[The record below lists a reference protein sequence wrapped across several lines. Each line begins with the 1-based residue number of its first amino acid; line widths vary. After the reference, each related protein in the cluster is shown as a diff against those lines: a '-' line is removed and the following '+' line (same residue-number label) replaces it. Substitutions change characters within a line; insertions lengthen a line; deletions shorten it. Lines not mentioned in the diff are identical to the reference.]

1 MKRKLNESV
10 AGSVKIDVVSL
21 VHDYPELQGNIDKL
35 AKQIEDTTGASVS
48 QDESDDTIYMV
59 IDGTTQDDIIDI
71 FSEDYY
77 IDDIDSYFAYD
88 DNFSSDAIKD
98 DNFSL
103 DAIKDDNPDFDVDD
117 AAAAQAYAEED
128 MMDEDMG
135 FDDEG
140 EWLEEWDDEEYDDS
154 LDAMIPD
161 YDDVEIDV
169 VEDDDD
175 DDDDIYSDE
184 YESTDDEYSD
194 EDELNDSSFDECME
208 DEDFE
213 CYESERRAFKRRR
226 AMNEKKNGCCPPK
239 KGRMLN
245 LSESLKMMKN
255 GVTVKDIVRSAKQV
269 SLNESV
275 INDAINKAKN
285 EHPKKD
291 INEKRATLAALK
303 KALGEDKFNTI
314 VKALK
319 EGKKTLY
326 TKKSINGKN
335 LTEYSSKELLDI
347 LNMVKEQRETL
358 VKSYKSLNES
368 ATRSTKKELRDAIE
382 NKERLMDLLDE
393 ELTYRLTVKK
403 MLKEQEA
410 VNEDDANPLEP
421 LSVDPNDSGEST
433 EGDSEETPAED
444 DSEGD
449 SEETTEDPEEDEE
462 VELSRVVI
470 TVANQEAADELKDAM
485 VNAGIP
491 EDAIEFE
498 TEGDEKAEGD
508 SEDGD
513 ADAESEESTDDAEGD
528 SEESTEETPA
538 KSNESIHYNKFKKLL
553 EDEETDTPAEDDSEA
568 EGDAEDDSEA
578 EDGDAEATGEV
589 KVVLTNTDYINDLAD
604 VLNNEY
610 GITKEEFEE
619 MIGGTIVDEESSDDA
634 EDSDS
639 EGSDDSEES
648 KEDKPST
655 NGDDAVDAM
664 SQEELDKLFGEN

>member
-10 AGSVKIDVVSL
+10 AGSVRIDVVSL

-59 IDGTTQDDIIDI
+59 IDGITMGDVINI
-71 FSEDYY
+71 FADEYY
-77 IDDIDSYFAYD
+77 IDDIADYMD
-88 DNFSSDAIKD
+88 DLDMDELSNDYPEFDA
-98 DNFSL
+98 
-103 DAIKDDNPDFDVDD
+103 DD
-117 AAAAQAYAEED
+117 AAAAQEYAEED

-140 EWLEEWDDEEYDDS
+140 DWAEDWDDEEYDDT
-154 LDAMIPD
+154 LDDMIPD
-161 YDDVEIDV
+161 YDDVDIDDV
-169 VEDDDD
+169 DDVE
-175 DDDDIYSDE
+175 DDIYSDE
-184 YESTDDEYSD
+184 YESTDDDYSD
-194 EDELNDSSFDECME
+194 DDELNDASFDECME
-208 DEDFE
+208 DEEFE

-285 EHPKKD
+285 EQPKKN

-303 KALGEDKFNTI
+303 KALGDDKFNTI

-335 LTEYSSKELLDI
+335 ITEYSSKELLDI

-421 LSVDPNDSGEST
+421 LSVDPNDSGDST

-470 TVANQEAADELKDAM
+470 TVANQKAADELKDAM

-498 TEGDEKAEGD
+498 TEGDEEAEGD

-513 ADAESEESTDDAEGD
+513 ADAESEESTDDAEGG

-538 KSNESIHYNKFKKLL
+538 ESNESIHYNKFKKLL
-553 EDEETDTPAEDDSEA
+553 EDEETDAPAEETPTEDGAEA
-568 EGDAEDDSEA
+568 EGDAEGSEES

-664 SQEELDKLFGEN
+664 SQEELDKLFGGN

>member
-10 AGSVKIDVVSL
+10 AGSVRIDVVSL

-59 IDGTTQDDIIDI
+59 IDGITMGDVINI
-71 FSEDYY
+71 FADEYY
-77 IDDIDSYFAYD
+77 IDDIADYMD
-88 DNFSSDAIKD
+88 DLDMDELSNDYPEFDA
-98 DNFSL
+98 
-103 DAIKDDNPDFDVDD
+103 DD
-117 AAAAQAYAEED
+117 AAAAQEYAEED

-140 EWLEEWDDEEYDDS
+140 DWAEDWDDEEYDDT
-154 LDAMIPD
+154 LDDMIPD
-161 YDDVEIDV
+161 YDDVDIDD
-169 VEDDDD
+169 VEDVE
-175 DDDDIYSDE
+175 DDIYSDE
-184 YESTDDEYSD
+184 YESTDDDYSD
-194 EDELNDSSFDECME
+194 DDELNDASFDECME
-208 DEDFE
+208 DEEFE

-664 SQEELDKLFGEN
+664 SQEELDKLFGGN

>member
-59 IDGTTQDDIIDI
+59 IDGITMGDVINI
-71 FSEDYY
+71 FADEYY
-77 IDDIDSYFAYD
+77 IDDIADYMD
-88 DNFSSDAIKD
+88 DLDMDELSNDYPEFDA
-98 DNFSL
+98 
-103 DAIKDDNPDFDVDD
+103 DD
-117 AAAAQAYAEED
+117 AAAAREYAEED

-140 EWLEEWDDEEYDDS
+140 DWAEDWDDEEYDDT
-154 LDAMIPD
+154 LDDMIPD
-161 YDDVEIDV
+161 YDDVEIDD
-169 VEDDDD
+169 VE
-175 DDDDIYSDE
+175 DDIYSDE
-184 YESTDDEYSD
+184 YESSDDDYSD
-194 EDELNDSSFDECME
+194 DDELNDASFDECME
-208 DEDFE
+208 DEEFE

-255 GVTVKDIVRSAKQV
+255 GVTIKDIVRSAKQV

-285 EHPKKD
+285 EQPKKD

-303 KALGEDKFNTI
+303 KALGDDKFNTI

-335 LTEYSSKELLDI
+335 ITEYSSKELLVI

-421 LSVDPNDSGEST
+421 LSVDPNDSGDST
-433 EGDSEETPAED
+433 EGDSEETPAEGETND
-444 DSEGD
+444 TDAAAEGD

-498 TEGDEKAEGD
+498 TEGDEEAEGD

-538 KSNESIHYNKFKKLL
+538 ESNESIHYNKFKKLL
-553 EDEETDTPAEDDSEA
+553 EDEETDASAEETPAEDGAET
-568 EGDAEDDSEA
+568 EGDAEGSEESAKGDS
-578 EDGDAEATGEV
+578 EATGEV

-639 EGSDDSEES
+639 EGSDDSEGDSEES
-648 KEDKPST
+648 TEDEPST

-664 SQEELDKLFGEN
+664 SQEELDKLFGGN

>member
-21 VHDYPELQGNIDKL
+21 VPDYPELQGNIDKL

-88 DNFSSDAIKD
+88 DNFSFDAIKD

-175 DDDDIYSDE
+175 DDDIYSDE

-239 KGRMLN
+239 KGRMVN

-255 GVTVKDIVRSAKQV
+255 GLSVKDIVRSAKHI
-269 SLNESV
+269 SLDESI
-275 INDAINKAKN
+275 INKAINKAKN
-285 EHPKKD
+285 EQPKKN

-303 KALGEDKFNTI
+303 KSLGEDKFNTI

-326 TKKSINGKN
+326 SKKSINGKSLN
-335 LTEYSSKELLDI
+335 EYSSKELLYI
-347 LNMVKEQRETL
+347 LNTVKAQHDAL
-358 VKSYKSLNES
+358 VKSYSSLNES
-368 ATRSTKKELRDAIE
+368 STRSTKKELRDAIE

-403 MLKEQEA
+403 MLKEQETS
-410 VNEDDANPLEP
+410 NEDDENPLEP
-421 LSVDPNDSGEST
+421 LSVDPT
-433 EGDSEETPAED
+433 E
-444 DSEGD
+444 EG
-449 SEETTEDPEEDEE
+449 SEDPEEDEE

-498 TEGDEKAEGD
+498 TESDED
-508 SEDGD
+508 SEDKD
-513 ADAESEESTDDAEGD
+513 KDKDTDSEESKDDTEGD
-528 SEESTEETPA
+528 SEESTKEDKAE
-538 KSNESIHYNKFKKLL
+538 SNESIHYNKFKKLL
-553 EDEETDTPAEDDSEA
+553 EDEDTDAPAEDGTDD
-568 EGDAEDDSEA
+568 GDAEDAEDSEDS
-578 EDGDAEATGEV
+578 EKEGDTEATGEV

-619 MIGGTIVDEESSDDA
+619 MIGGTIVDDESSDD
-634 EDSDS
+634 E
-639 EGSDDSEES
+639 EGSDDSEDDS
-648 KEDKPST
+648 EDKPST

-664 SQEELDKLFGEN
+664 SQEELDKLFGGN

>member
-88 DNFSSDAIKD
+88 DNL
-98 DNFSL
+98 SL

-140 EWLEEWDDEEYDDS
+140 EWLDWDDEEYDDS
-154 LDAMIPD
+154 LDDMIPD
-161 YDDVEIDV
+161 YDDVEIDD
-169 VEDDDD
+169 VEDEDEDE
-175 DDDDIYSDE
+175 DDIYSDE

-194 EDELNDSSFDECME
+194 EDELNDASFDECME
-208 DEDFE
+208 DEEFE

-239 KGRMLN
+239 KGRMVN

-255 GVTVKDIVRSAKQV
+255 GVTVKDIVRSAKHV
-269 SLNESV
+269 SLDESIINE
-275 INDAINKAKN
+275 AINKAKN
-285 EHPKKD
+285 EQPKKD

-303 KALGEDKFNTI
+303 EALGEDKFNTI

-326 TKKSINGKN
+326 SKKSINGKSLN
-335 LTEYSSKELLDI
+335 EYSSKELLYI
-347 LNMVKEQRETL
+347 LNTVKAQHDTL
-358 VKSYKSLNES
+358 VKSYSSLNES
-368 ATRSTKKELRDAIE
+368 STRSTKKELRDAIE

-403 MLKEQEA
+403 MLKEQET

-421 LSVDPNDSGEST
+421 LSVDPNE
-433 EGDSEETPAED
+433 EGSDETDASEET
-444 DSEGD
+444 
-449 SEETTEDPEEDEE
+449 ETSDETETSTEDPEEDEE

-498 TEGDEKAEGD
+498 TESDED
-508 SEDGD
+508 SEDED
-513 ADAESEESTDDAEGD
+513 KDTDSEESTDDTEGD
-528 SEESTEETPA
+528 SEESTKEDTAE
-538 KSNESIHYNKFKKLL
+538 SNESIHYNKFKKLL
-553 EDEETDTPAEDDSEA
+553 EDEDTGTPAEDTTEDSTDDSDAENAEEDSEK
-568 EGDAEDDSEA
+568 
-578 EDGDAEATGEV
+578 DGDTEATGEV

-619 MIGGTIVDEESSDDA
+619 MIGGTIVDEESSDD
-634 EDSDS
+634 E
-639 EGSDDSEES
+639 EGSDDSEDDS
-648 KEDKPST
+648 EDKPST

-664 SQEELDKLFGEN
+664 SQEELDKLFGGN

>member
-88 DNFSSDAIKD
+88 DNFS
-98 DNFSL
+98 L

-154 LDAMIPD
+154 LDDMIPD

-239 KGRMLN
+239 KGRMVN

-255 GVTVKDIVRSAKQV
+255 GVTVKDIVRSAKLV
-269 SLNESV
+269 SLDESIINE
-275 INDAINKAKN
+275 AINKAKN
-285 EHPKKD
+285 EQPKKD

-326 TKKSINGKN
+326 SKKSINGKN
-335 LTEYSSKELLDI
+335 LNEYSSKELLYI
-347 LNMVKEQRETL
+347 LNTVKAQHDAL
-358 VKSYKSLNES
+358 VKSYSSLNES
-368 ATRSTKKELRDAIE
+368 STRSTKKELRDAIE

-403 MLKEQEA
+403 MLKEQETS
-410 VNEDDANPLEP
+410 NEDDANPLEP
-421 LSVDPNDSGEST
+421 LSVDPTEEGSDES
-433 EGDSEETPAED
+433 ET
-444 DSEGD
+444 S
-449 SEETTEDPEEDEE
+449 TEDPEEDEE

-498 TEGDEKAEGD
+498 TESDED
-508 SEDGD
+508 SEDKD
-513 ADAESEESTDDAEGD
+513 KDTDSEESKDDTEGD
-528 SEESTEETPA
+528 SEESTKEDKAE
-538 KSNESIHYNKFKKLL
+538 SNESIHYNKFKKLL
-553 EDEETDTPAEDDSEA
+553 EDEDTDASAEDSTEDSTDD
-568 EGDAEDDSEA
+568 GDAEDAEDSEDSKK
-578 EDGDAEATGEV
+578 DGDTEATGEV

-619 MIGGTIVDEESSDDA
+619 MIGGTIVDDESSDD
-634 EDSDS
+634 E
-639 EGSDDSEES
+639 EGSDDSEDDS
-648 KEDKPST
+648 EDKPST

-664 SQEELDKLFGEN
+664 SQEELDKLFGGN

>member
-88 DNFSSDAIKD
+88 DNFS
-98 DNFSL
+98 L

-140 EWLEEWDDEEYDDS
+140 EWLDWDDEEYDDS
-154 LDAMIPD
+154 LDDMIPD
-161 YDDVEIDV
+161 YDDVEIDD
-169 VEDDDD
+169 VEDDEDED
-175 DDDDIYSDE
+175 EDEDDIYSDE

-194 EDELNDSSFDECME
+194 EDELNDASFDECME
-208 DEDFE
+208 DEEFE

-239 KGRMLN
+239 KGRMVN

-255 GVTVKDIVRSAKQV
+255 GLTVKDIVRSAKHV
-269 SLNESV
+269 SLDESIINE
-275 INDAINKAKN
+275 AINKAKN
-285 EHPKKD
+285 EQPKKN
-291 INEKRATLAALK
+291 INEKHATLAALK
-303 KALGEDKFNTI
+303 EALGEDKFNTI

-326 TKKSINGKN
+326 SKKSINGKSLN
-335 LTEYSSKELLDI
+335 EYSSKELLYI
-347 LNMVKEQRETL
+347 LNTVKAQHDTL
-358 VKSYKSLNES
+358 VKSYSSLNES
-368 ATRSTKKELRDAIE
+368 STRSTKKELRDAIE

-403 MLKEQEA
+403 MLKEQET

-421 LSVDPNDSGEST
+421 LSVDPNEEGSDETDASDET
-433 EGDSEETPAED
+433 ETSDKSDASDET
-444 DSEGD
+444 
-449 SEETTEDPEEDEE
+449 ETSAEDPEEDEE

-498 TEGDEKAEGD
+498 TESDED
-508 SEDGD
+508 SEDED
-513 ADAESEESTDDAEGD
+513 KDTDSEESTDDTEGD
-528 SEESTEETPA
+528 SEESTKEDTTE
-538 KSNESIHYNKFKKLL
+538 SNESIHYNKFKKLL
-553 EDEETDTPAEDDSEA
+553 EDEDTDAPAEDATEDSTDDS
-568 EGDAEDDSEA
+568 DAEDAEEDSEK
-578 EDGDAEATGEV
+578 DGDTEATGEV

-619 MIGGTIVDEESSDDA
+619 MIGGTIVDEESSDD
-634 EDSDS
+634 E
-639 EGSDDSEES
+639 EGSDDSEDDS
-648 KEDKPST
+648 EDKPST

-664 SQEELDKLFGEN
+664 SQEELDKLFGGN

>member
-88 DNFSSDAIKD
+88 DNL
-98 DNFSL
+98 SL

-140 EWLEEWDDEEYDDS
+140 EWLDWDDEEYDDS
-154 LDAMIPD
+154 LDDMIPD
-161 YDDVEIDV
+161 YDDVEIDDIED
-169 VEDDDD
+169 EDDEDE
-175 DDDDIYSDE
+175 DDIYSDE

-194 EDELNDSSFDECME
+194 EDELNDASFDECME
-208 DEDFE
+208 DEEFE

-226 AMNEKKNGCCPPK
+226 AMNEKKNGCCPHK
-239 KGRMLN
+239 KGRMVN

-255 GVTVKDIVRSAKQV
+255 GVTVKDIVRSAKHV
-269 SLNESV
+269 SLDESIINE
-275 INDAINKAKN
+275 AINKAKN
-285 EHPKKD
+285 EQPKKD

-303 KALGEDKFNTI
+303 EALGEDKFNTI

-326 TKKSINGKN
+326 SKKSINGKSLN
-335 LTEYSSKELLDI
+335 EYSSKELLYI
-347 LNMVKEQRETL
+347 LNTVKAQHDTL
-358 VKSYKSLNES
+358 VKSYSSLNES
-368 ATRSTKKELRDAIE
+368 STCSTKKELRDAIE

-403 MLKEQEA
+403 MLKEQET

-421 LSVDPNDSGEST
+421 LSVDPNE
-433 EGDSEETPAED
+433 EGSDETDASEETETSDKSDASDE
-444 DSEGD
+444 SETSD
-449 SEETTEDPEEDEE
+449 ETETSAEDPEEDEE

-491 EDAIEFE
+491 EDAIELE
-498 TEGDEKAEGD
+498 TESDED
-508 SEDGD
+508 SEDED
-513 ADAESEESTDDAEGD
+513 KDTDSEESTDDAEGD
-528 SEESTEETPA
+528 SEESTKEDTAE
-538 KSNESIHYNKFKKLL
+538 SNESIHYNKFKKLL
-553 EDEETDTPAEDDSEA
+553 EDEDTDAPAEDTTDD
-568 EGDAEDDSEA
+568 GDAEGSEDSEEDSE
-578 EDGDAEATGEV
+578 EDGDTEATGEV

-619 MIGGTIVDEESSDDA
+619 MIGGTIVDEESSD
-634 EDSDS
+634 ES
-639 EGSDDSEES
+639 EGSDDSEDDTEDDS
-648 KEDKPST
+648 EDKPST

-664 SQEELDKLFGEN
+664 SQEELDKLFGGN

>member
-140 EWLEEWDDEEYDDS
+140 EWLDWDDEEYDDS
-154 LDAMIPD
+154 LDTMIPD

-175 DDDDIYSDE
+175 EDDDIYSDE

-239 KGRMLN
+239 KGRMVN

-255 GVTVKDIVRSAKQV
+255 GLTVKDIVRSAKHI
-269 SLNESV
+269 SLDESI
-275 INDAINKAKN
+275 INKAINKAKN
-285 EHPKKD
+285 EQSKKN

-303 KALGEDKFNTI
+303 KSLGEDKFNTI

-326 TKKSINGKN
+326 SKKSINGKSLN
-335 LTEYSSKELLDI
+335 EYSSKELLYI
-347 LNMVKEQRETL
+347 LNTVKAQHDAL
-358 VKSYKSLNES
+358 VKSYSSLNES
-368 ATRSTKKELRDAIE
+368 STRSTKKELRDAIE

-403 MLKEQEA
+403 MLKEQETS
-410 VNEDDANPLEP
+410 NEDDENPLEP
-421 LSVDPNDSGEST
+421 LSVDPT
-433 EGDSEETPAED
+433 EEGSE
-444 DSEGD
+444 DSEG
-449 SEETTEDPEEDEE
+449 SEDPEEDEE

-498 TEGDEKAEGD
+498 TESDED
-508 SEDGD
+508 SEDKD
-513 ADAESEESTDDAEGD
+513 KDTDSEESKDDTEGD
-528 SEESTEETPA
+528 SEESTKEDKAE
-538 KSNESIHYNKFKKLL
+538 SNESIHYNKFKKLL
-553 EDEETDTPAEDDSEA
+553 EDEDTDAPAEDGTEDGTDD
-568 EGDAEDDSEA
+568 GDAEDAEDSGDSEK
-578 EDGDAEATGEV
+578 DGDTEATGEV

-619 MIGGTIVDEESSDDA
+619 MIGGTIVDTESSDD
-634 EDSDS
+634 E
-639 EGSDDSEES
+639 EGSDDSEDDS
-648 KEDKPST
+648 EDKPST

-664 SQEELDKLFGEN
+664 SQEELDKLFGGN

>member
-88 DNFSSDAIKD
+88 DNFS
-98 DNFSL
+98 L

-154 LDAMIPD
+154 LDDMIPD

-239 KGRMLN
+239 KGRMVN

-255 GVTVKDIVRSAKQV
+255 GLTVKDIVRSAKHI
-269 SLNESV
+269 SLDESI
-275 INDAINKAKN
+275 INKAINKAKN
-285 EHPKKD
+285 EQSKKN

-303 KALGEDKFNTI
+303 KSLGEDKFNTI

-326 TKKSINGKN
+326 SKKSINGKSLN
-335 LTEYSSKELLDI
+335 EYSSKELFYI
-347 LNMVKEQRETL
+347 LNTVKAQHDTL
-358 VKSYKSLNES
+358 VKSYSSLNES
-368 ATRSTKKELRDAIE
+368 STRSTKKELRDAIE

-403 MLKEQEA
+403 MLKEQETS
-410 VNEDDANPLEP
+410 NEDDANPLEP
-421 LSVDPNDSGEST
+421 LSVDPKE
-433 EGDSEETPAED
+433 EGSE
-444 DSEGD
+444 DSEG
-449 SEETTEDPEEDEE
+449 SEDPEEDEE

-498 TEGDEKAEGD
+498 TESDED
-508 SEDGD
+508 SEDKD
-513 ADAESEESTDDAEGD
+513 KDKDTDSEESKDDTEGD
-528 SEESTEETPA
+528 SEESTKEDKAE
-538 KSNESIHYNKFKKLL
+538 SNESIHYNKFKKLL
-553 EDEETDTPAEDDSEA
+553 EDEDADAPAEDGTEDGTDDSDAEGSEEDSEK
-568 EGDAEDDSEA
+568 EGDT
-578 EDGDAEATGEV
+578 EATGEV

-619 MIGGTIVDEESSDDA
+619 MIGGTIVDAESSDD
-634 EDSDS
+634 EEGSNDS
-639 EGSDDSEES
+639 EDDS
-648 KEDKPST
+648 EDKPST

-664 SQEELDKLFGEN
+664 SQEELDKLFGGN

>member
-10 AGSVKIDVVSL
+10 AGTVKIDVVSL

-59 IDGTTQDDIIDI
+59 IDGITMGDVINI
-71 FSEDYY
+71 FADEYY
-77 IDDIDSYFAYD
+77 IDDIADYMD
-88 DNFSSDAIKD
+88 DLDMDELSNDYPEFDA
-98 DNFSL
+98 
-103 DAIKDDNPDFDVDD
+103 DD
-117 AAAAQAYAEED
+117 AAAAQEYAEED

-140 EWLEEWDDEEYDDS
+140 DWAEDWDDEEYDDT
-154 LDAMIPD
+154 LDDMIPD
-161 YDDVEIDV
+161 YDDVDIDD
-169 VEDDDD
+169 VE
-175 DDDDIYSDE
+175 DDIYSDE
-184 YESTDDEYSD
+184 YESTDDDYSD
-194 EDELNDSSFDECME
+194 DDELNDASFDQCME
-208 DEDFE
+208 DEEFE
-213 CYESERRAFKRRR
+213 CYESEHRAFKRRR

-255 GVTVKDIVRSAKQV
+255 GLTIKDIVRSAKQV

-285 EHPKKD
+285 EQPKKD

-303 KALGEDKFNTI
+303 KALGDDKFNTI

-335 LTEYSSKELLDI
+335 ITEYSSKELIHI
-347 LNMVKEQRETL
+347 LNMVKEQHKTL

-403 MLKEQEA
+403 MLKEQKA
-410 VNEDDANPLEP
+410 VNEDDENPLEP
-421 LSVDPNDSGEST
+421 LSVDPNESGDSS
-433 EGDSEETPAED
+433 EGDSEETTA
-444 DSEGD
+444 EGD
-449 SEETTEDPEEDEE
+449 SKESTEGDTEETTEDPEEDEE

-498 TEGDEKAEGD
+498 TEDDEDAESD

-513 ADAESEESTDDAEGD
+513 ADAESEESTEDAEGD
-528 SEESTEETPA
+528 SKKSTEETPA
-538 KSNESIHYNKFKKLL
+538 ESNESIHYNKFKKLL
-553 EDEETDTPAEDDSEA
+553 EDEEADSSTEETPAEDGAETDGDTEDSE
-568 EGDAEDDSEA
+568 ESK
-578 EDGDAEATGEV
+578 DGDTEATGEV
-589 KVVLTNTDYINDLAD
+589 KVILTNTDYINDLAD

-619 MIGGTIVDEESSDDA
+619 MIGGTIVDEKPSDDA

-648 KEDKPST
+648 TEDKPST

-664 SQEELDKLFGEN
+664 SQEELDKLFGGN

>member
-88 DNFSSDAIKD
+88 DNSSFDAIKD

-175 DDDDIYSDE
+175 DIYSDE

-239 KGRMLN
+239 KGRMVN

-255 GVTVKDIVRSAKQV
+255 GLSVKDIVRSARHI
-269 SLNESV
+269 SLDESIINE
-275 INDAINKAKN
+275 AINKAKN
-285 EHPKKD
+285 EKSKKN
-291 INEKRATLAALK
+291 INEKRVTLAALK
-303 KALGEDKFNTI
+303 KSLGEDKFNTI

-326 TKKSINGKN
+326 SKKSINGKSLN
-335 LTEYSSKELLDI
+335 EYSSKELLYI
-347 LNMVKEQRETL
+347 LNTVKTQHDAL
-358 VKSYKSLNES
+358 VKSYSSLNES
-368 ATRSTKKELRDAIE
+368 STRSTKKELRDAIE

-403 MLKEQEA
+403 MLKEQETS
-410 VNEDDANPLEP
+410 NEDDENPLEP
-421 LSVDPNDSGEST
+421 LSVDPT
-433 EGDSEETPAED
+433 EEGSDKSET
-444 DSEGD
+444 S
-449 SEETTEDPEEDEE
+449 TEDPEEDEE

-498 TEGDEKAEGD
+498 TESDED
-508 SEDGD
+508 SEDKD
-513 ADAESEESTDDAEGD
+513 KDKDTDSEESKDDTEGD
-528 SEESTEETPA
+528 SEESTKEESTE
-538 KSNESIHYNKFKKLL
+538 SNESIHYNKFKKLL
-553 EDEETDTPAEDDSEA
+553 EDEDADAPAEDGTEGGTDD
-568 EGDAEDDSEA
+568 GDAENTEDSEDS
-578 EDGDAEATGEV
+578 EKEGDTEATGEV

-619 MIGGTIVDEESSDDA
+619 MIGGTIVDDESSDD
-634 EDSDS
+634 E
-639 EGSDDSEES
+639 EGSDDSEDDS
-648 KEDKPST
+648 EDKPST

-664 SQEELDKLFGEN
+664 SQEELDKLFGGN

>member
-10 AGSVKIDVVSL
+10 AGTVKIDVVSL

-59 IDGTTQDDIIDI
+59 IDGITMGDVINI
-71 FSEDYY
+71 FADEYY
-77 IDDIDSYFAYD
+77 IDDIADYMD
-88 DNFSSDAIKD
+88 DLDMDELSNDYPEFDA
-98 DNFSL
+98 
-103 DAIKDDNPDFDVDD
+103 DD
-117 AAAAQAYAEED
+117 AAAAQEYAEED

-140 EWLEEWDDEEYDDS
+140 DWAEDWDDEEYDDT
-154 LDAMIPD
+154 LDDMIPD
-161 YDDVEIDV
+161 YDDVDIDD
-169 VEDDDD
+169 VE
-175 DDDDIYSDE
+175 DDIYSDE
-184 YESTDDEYSD
+184 YESTDDDYSD
-194 EDELNDSSFDECME
+194 EDELNDDSFDECME
-208 DEDFE
+208 DEEFE

-255 GVTVKDIVRSAKQV
+255 GVTIKDIVRSAKQV

-285 EHPKKD
+285 EQPKKD

-303 KALGEDKFNTI
+303 KALGDDKFNTI

-335 LTEYSSKELLDI
+335 ITEYSSKELIQI
-347 LNMVKEQRETL
+347 LNMVKEQHKTL

-368 ATRSTKKELRDAIE
+368 VTRSTKKELRDAIE

-421 LSVDPNDSGEST
+421 LSVDPNES
-433 EGDSEETPAED
+433 GDS
-444 DSEGD
+444 SEGD
-449 SEETTEDPEEDEE
+449 SKETKAEDGAAEGDTEETTEDPEEDEE

-498 TEGDEKAEGD
+498 TEDDEDAESD

-513 ADAESEESTDDAEGD
+513 ADAESEESTEDAEGD
-528 SEESTEETPA
+528 SKKSTEETPA
-538 KSNESIHYNKFKKLL
+538 ESNESIHYNKFKKLL
-553 EDEETDTPAEDDSEA
+553 EDEEADSSTEETPAEDGAETDGDTEDSE
-568 EGDAEDDSEA
+568 ESK
-578 EDGDAEATGEV
+578 DGDTEATGEV
-589 KVVLTNTDYINDLAD
+589 KVILTNTDYINDLAD

-619 MIGGTIVDEESSDDA
+619 MIGGTIVDEKPSDDA

-648 KEDKPST
+648 TEDKPST
-655 NGDDAVDAM
+655 NGDDVVDAM
-664 SQEELDKLFGEN
+664 AQEELDKLFGGN

>member
-88 DNFSSDAIKD
+88 DNL
-98 DNFSL
+98 SL

-140 EWLEEWDDEEYDDS
+140 EWLDWDDEEYDDS
-154 LDAMIPD
+154 LDDMIPD
-161 YDDVEIDV
+161 YDDVEIDD
-169 VEDDDD
+169 VEDEDDED
-175 DDDDIYSDE
+175 EDDIYSDE

-194 EDELNDSSFDECME
+194 EDELNDASFDECME
-208 DEDFE
+208 DEEFE

-239 KGRMLN
+239 KGRMVN

-255 GVTVKDIVRSAKQV
+255 GVTVKDIVRSAKHV
-269 SLNESV
+269 SLDESIINE
-275 INDAINKAKN
+275 AINKAKN
-285 EHPKKD
+285 EQPKKN

-326 TKKSINGKN
+326 SKKSINGKSLN
-335 LTEYSSKELLDI
+335 EYSSKELLYI
-347 LNMVKEQRETL
+347 LNTVKAQHDTL
-358 VKSYKSLNES
+358 VKSYSSLNES
-368 ATRSTKKELRDAIE
+368 AKRSTKKELRDAIE

-403 MLKEQEA
+403 MLKEQETS
-410 VNEDDANPLEP
+410 NEDDANPLEP
-421 LSVDPNDSGEST
+421 LSVDPKE
-433 EGDSEETPAED
+433 EGS
-444 DSEGD
+444 
-449 SEETTEDPEEDEE
+449 EDPEEDEE

-498 TEGDEKAEGD
+498 TESDED
-508 SEDGD
+508 SEDED
-513 ADAESEESTDDAEGD
+513 KDTDSEESKDDTEGD
-528 SEESTEETPA
+528 SEESTKEDKAE
-538 KSNESIHYNKFKKLL
+538 SNESIHYNKFKKLL
-553 EDEETDTPAEDDSEA
+553 EDEDADAPAEDSTEDST
-568 EGDAEDDSEA
+568 D
-578 EDGDAEATGEV
+578 DGDAEGSEEDSEKEGDTETTGEV

-619 MIGGTIVDEESSDDA
+619 MIGGTIVDDESSDDK
-634 EDSDS
+634 
-639 EGSDDSEES
+639 EGSDDSEDDS
-648 KEDKPST
+648 EDKPST

-664 SQEELDKLFGEN
+664 SQEELDKLFGGN

>member
-10 AGSVKIDVVSL
+10 AGTVKIDVVSL

-59 IDGTTQDDIIDI
+59 IDGITMGDVINI
-71 FSEDYY
+71 FADEYY
-77 IDDIDSYFAYD
+77 IDDIADYMD
-88 DNFSSDAIKD
+88 DLDMDELSNDYPEFDA
-98 DNFSL
+98 
-103 DAIKDDNPDFDVDD
+103 DD
-117 AAAAQAYAEED
+117 AAAAQEYAEED

-140 EWLEEWDDEEYDDS
+140 DWAEDWDDEEYDDT
-154 LDAMIPD
+154 LDDMIPD
-161 YDDVEIDV
+161 YDDVDIDD
-169 VEDDDD
+169 VE
-175 DDDDIYSDE
+175 DDIYSDE
-184 YESTDDEYSD
+184 YESTDDDYSD
-194 EDELNDSSFDECME
+194 EDELNDDSFDECME
-208 DEDFE
+208 DEEFE

-255 GVTVKDIVRSAKQV
+255 GVTIKDIVRSAKQV

-285 EHPKKD
+285 EQPKKD

-303 KALGEDKFNTI
+303 KALGDDKFNTI

-335 LTEYSSKELLDI
+335 ITEYSSKELIQI
-347 LNMVKEQRETL
+347 LNMVKEQHKTL

-368 ATRSTKKELRDAIE
+368 VTRSTKKELRDAIE

-421 LSVDPNDSGEST
+421 LSVDPNES
-433 EGDSEETPAED
+433 GDS
-444 DSEGD
+444 SEGD
-449 SEETTEDPEEDEE
+449 SKETKAEDGAAEGDTEETTEDPEEDEE

-498 TEGDEKAEGD
+498 TEDDEDAESD

-513 ADAESEESTDDAEGD
+513 ADAESEESTEDAEGD
-528 SEESTEETPA
+528 SKKSTEETPA
-538 KSNESIHYNKFKKLL
+538 ESNESIHYNKFKKLL
-553 EDEETDTPAEDDSEA
+553 EDEEADSSTEETPAEDGAETDGDTEDSE
-568 EGDAEDDSEA
+568 ESK
-578 EDGDAEATGEV
+578 DGDTEATGEV
-589 KVVLTNTDYINDLAD
+589 KVILTNTDYINDLAD

-619 MIGGTIVDEESSDDA
+619 MIGGTIVNDESSDDK
-634 EDSDS
+634 
-639 EGSDDSEES
+639 EGSDDSEDDS
-648 KEDKPST
+648 EDKPST

-664 SQEELDKLFGEN
+664 SQEELDKLFGGN

>member
-88 DNFSSDAIKD
+88 DNL
-98 DNFSL
+98 SL

-140 EWLEEWDDEEYDDS
+140 EWLDWDDEEYDDS
-154 LDAMIPD
+154 LDDMIPD
-161 YDDVEIDV
+161 YDDVEIDD
-169 VEDDDD
+169 VEDEDEDED
-175 DDDDIYSDE
+175 EDDIYSDE

-194 EDELNDSSFDECME
+194 EDELNDASFDECME

-239 KGRMLN
+239 KGRMVN

-255 GVTVKDIVRSAKQV
+255 GVTVKDIVRSAKHV
-269 SLNESV
+269 SLDESIINE
-275 INDAINKAKN
+275 AINKAKN
-285 EHPKKD
+285 EQPKKD

-303 KALGEDKFNTI
+303 EALGEDKFNTI

-326 TKKSINGKN
+326 SKKSINGKSLN
-335 LTEYSSKELLDI
+335 EYSSKELLYI
-347 LNMVKEQRETL
+347 LNTVKAQHDTL
-358 VKSYKSLNES
+358 VKSYSSLNES

-403 MLKEQEA
+403 MLKEQET

-421 LSVDPNDSGEST
+421 LSVDPNE
-433 EGDSEETPAED
+433 EGSDETDDSEET
-444 DSEGD
+444 
-449 SEETTEDPEEDEE
+449 ETSDKSDASDESGTSDETETSAEDPEEDEE

-498 TEGDEKAEGD
+498 TESDEE
-508 SEDGD
+508 SEDED
-513 ADAESEESTDDAEGD
+513 KDTDSEESTDDTEGD
-528 SEESTEETPA
+528 SEESTKEDTAE
-538 KSNESIHYNKFKKLL
+538 SNESIHYNKFKKLL
-553 EDEETDTPAEDDSEA
+553 EDEDTDTPAEDTTDD
-568 EGDAEDDSEA
+568 GDAEGSEDSEEDSE
-578 EDGDAEATGEV
+578 EDGETEATGEV

-619 MIGGTIVDEESSDDA
+619 MIGGTIVDEESSDD
-634 EDSDS
+634 E
-639 EGSDDSEES
+639 EGSDDSEDDS
-648 KEDKPST
+648 EDKPST

-664 SQEELDKLFGEN
+664 SQEELDKLFGGN

>member
-154 LDAMIPD
+154 LDDMIPD

-239 KGRMLN
+239 KGRMVN

-255 GVTVKDIVRSAKQV
+255 GLSVKDIVRSARHV
-269 SLNESV
+269 SLDESIINE
-275 INDAINKAKN
+275 AINKAKN
-285 EHPKKD
+285 EKSKKN

-303 KALGEDKFNTI
+303 KSLGEDKFNTI

-326 TKKSINGKN
+326 SKKSINGKSLN
-335 LTEYSSKELLDI
+335 EYSSKELLYI
-347 LNMVKEQRETL
+347 LNTVKAQHDAL
-358 VKSYKSLNES
+358 VKSYSSLNES
-368 ATRSTKKELRDAIE
+368 STRSTKKELRDAIE

-403 MLKEQEA
+403 MLKEQETS
-410 VNEDDANPLEP
+410 NEDDENPLEP
-421 LSVDPNDSGEST
+421 LSVDPT
-433 EGDSEETPAED
+433 EEGSD
-444 DSEGD
+444 DSEG
-449 SEETTEDPEEDEE
+449 SEDPEEDEE

-498 TEGDEKAEGD
+498 TESDED
-508 SEDGD
+508 SEDKD
-513 ADAESEESTDDAEGD
+513 KDTDSEESKDDTEGD
-528 SEESTEETPA
+528 SEESTKEESTE
-538 KSNESIHYNKFKKLL
+538 SNESIHYNKFKKLL
-553 EDEETDTPAEDDSEA
+553 EDEDADAPAEDSTEDSTDD
-568 EGDAEDDSEA
+568 GDAENTEDSEDS
-578 EDGDAEATGEV
+578 EKEGDTEATGEV

-619 MIGGTIVDEESSDDA
+619 MIGGTIVDDESSDDK
-634 EDSDS
+634 
-639 EGSDDSEES
+639 EGSDDSEDDS
-648 KEDKPST
+648 EDKPST

-664 SQEELDKLFGEN
+664 SQEELDKLFGGN

>member
-1 MKRKLNESV
+1 
-10 AGSVKIDVVSL
+10 
-21 VHDYPELQGNIDKL
+21 
-35 AKQIEDTTGASVS
+35 
-48 QDESDDTIYMV
+48 MV

-88 DNFSSDAIKD
+88 DNL
-98 DNFSL
+98 SL

-140 EWLEEWDDEEYDDS
+140 EWLDWDDEEYDDS
-154 LDAMIPD
+154 LDDMIPD
-161 YDDVEIDV
+161 YDDVEIDD
-169 VEDDDD
+169 VEDEDDEDED
-175 DDDDIYSDE
+175 DEDEDDIYSDE

-194 EDELNDSSFDECME
+194 EDELNDASFDECME
-208 DEDFE
+208 DEEFE

-226 AMNEKKNGCCPPK
+226 AMNEKKNGCCPHK
-239 KGRMLN
+239 KGRMVN

-255 GVTVKDIVRSAKQV
+255 GVTVKDIVRSAKHV
-269 SLNESV
+269 SLDESIINE
-275 INDAINKAKN
+275 AINKAKN
-285 EHPKKD
+285 EQPKKD

-303 KALGEDKFNTI
+303 EALGEDKFNTI

-326 TKKSINGKN
+326 SKKSINGKSLN
-335 LTEYSSKELLDI
+335 EYSSKELLYI
-347 LNMVKEQRETL
+347 LNTVKAQHDTL
-358 VKSYKSLNES
+358 VKSYSSLNES

-403 MLKEQEA
+403 MLKEQET

-421 LSVDPNDSGEST
+421 LSVDPNE
-433 EGDSEETPAED
+433 EGSDETDASEETETSDKSDASDE
-444 DSEGD
+444 SETSD
-449 SEETTEDPEEDEE
+449 ETETSAEDPEEDEE

-498 TEGDEKAEGD
+498 TESDED
-508 SEDGD
+508 SEDED
-513 ADAESEESTDDAEGD
+513 KDTDSEESTDDAEGD
-528 SEESTEETPA
+528 SEESTKEDTAE
-538 KSNESIHYNKFKKLL
+538 SNESIHYNKFKKLL
-553 EDEETDTPAEDDSEA
+553 EDEDTDAPAEDTTDD
-568 EGDAEDDSEA
+568 GDAEGSEDSEEDSE
-578 EDGDAEATGEV
+578 EDGDTEATGEV

-619 MIGGTIVDEESSDDA
+619 MIGGTIVDEESSD
-634 EDSDS
+634 ES
-639 EGSDDSEES
+639 EGSDDSEDDTEDDS
-648 KEDKPST
+648 EDKPST

-664 SQEELDKLFGEN
+664 SQEELDKLFGGN